1 MKKLLLLGMLSVTA
15 LAGLTGCSLFE
26 TVKGLSAGQPVAL
39 ADISE
44 LRPGSVYVW
53 HNDKVKD
60 IRQDIRETPE
70 QNVFFRCP
78 TGDINFA
85 GKETEELTD
94 HPRSI
99 WINEEDD
106 QNIPTLKKGDRLL
119 YVSEKD
125 VPEKIILE
133 RFADYGYTIGVS
145 NLIGDPGEHYYI
157 LYADAKEDDYKYS
170 VDMESDAAKI
180 VQFDLIT
187 RLYLDKVGDINVR
200 NDTVSAGGTV
210 TGLEKGKEYVCE
222 FYTGTF
228 YQDFLL
234 RADIHSFGSM
244 ERFVSYDF
252 EFLHSNCIAIEIP
265 EYCKSGYY
273 FVNGAG
279 LFRYVSEQDESVY
292 NGEAYDE
299 NIDWNEPIVL
309 YDELGIVTYDP
320 SNQTEEI
327 QQEENRESEEKDE
340 FLPEGDNDVREEER

>member
-1 MKKLLLLGMLSVTA
+1 MVYSG
-15 LAGLTGCSLFE
+15 GQNDQLTRNL
-26 TVKGLSAGQPVAL
+26 Q
-39 ADISE
+39 
-44 LRPGSVYVW
+44 
-53 HNDKVKD
+53 
-60 IRQDIRETPE
+60 
-70 QNVFFRCP
+70 
-78 TGDINFA
+78 GDINFA
-85 GKETEELTD
+85 GKETEEFTE

-99 WINEEDD
+99 WVDEETD
-106 QNIPTLKKGDRLL
+106 QRIPTLKKGDRLL

-170 VDMESDAAKI
+170 IDMKSDAAQI
-180 VQFDLIT
+180 AQFDLIT
-187 RLYLDKVGDINVR
+187 RLYLDKVGDLKVR

-210 TGLEKGKEYVCE
+210 MGLEKEKAYVCE

-234 RADIHSFGSM
+234 KADIHSFGSM

-279 LFRYVSEQDESVY
+279 LFRYVSEEDEAVY
-292 NGEAYDE
+292 NGEPYDG
-299 NIDWNEPIVL
+299 NIEWNEPIIL

-320 SNQTEEI
+320 SNQDEEVQKEETES
-327 QQEENRESEEKDE
+327 SEGGEE
-340 FLPEGDNDVREEER
+340 FLPEGDNEVREEER